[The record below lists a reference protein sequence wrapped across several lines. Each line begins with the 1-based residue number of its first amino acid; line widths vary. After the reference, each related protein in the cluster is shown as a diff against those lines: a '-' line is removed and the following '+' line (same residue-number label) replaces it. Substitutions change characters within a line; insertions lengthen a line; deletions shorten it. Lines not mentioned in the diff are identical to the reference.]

1 MRLRAGLQSLS
12 ERPEHLKILER
23 PTEKERLELKQNM
36 EYSNGG

>member
-1 MRLRAGLQSLS
+1 MQGDIQRQRF
-12 ERPEHLKILER
+12 KDKKR